1 MAKVPYTKVS
11 KKIASGISRLSSNFF
26 RPSCGHDHNQDEGPD
41 EITTILRSAMQDL
54 NRNYRS
60 SGTPAENAAACAD
73 GSCETVYVPVIMH
86 FHTYND
92 DPVSNYVFYG
102 QFANG
107 SSRIQK
113 YNQTIAA
120 FEELNKVFAGQY
132 LDTVGTFGSLL
143 NAQINDNT
151 ETDLVSNPSAF
162 NSEQNWTKIK
172 DFGYYTGGLVYD
184 EETKQYVDEFVSHKE
199 LRELYPNIQFYF
211 PKKIRKDH
219 LLEGMYKEK
228 TGLKVGLQELVDYLD
243 VWHGNPI
250 HGLLEQEY
258 FYFAEDYPGA
268 IFWDSALVDVEYV
281 TKLNVLQQIIN
292 GNDKDLNISINP
304 QTGPSYSV
312 ANPSSNVEG
321 EDMLTMV
328 NISGSKNTIFADMAL
343 TYDGH
348 EYGPQNEW
356 FTNHTEGWAQS
367 LSIKGPANFPAERA
381 DILFHEFGHLMGR
394 VHAWQS
400 PSFAGVYFKEERLG
414 STSQVGFGSSYS
426 LNYKTSILHSSS
438 GDLTLKAGLF
448 PGKGSLWG
456 FEEVEDMCEEP
467 LLAFDL
473 KPPFSYD
480 IENRKYK
487 RALRDYNR
495 AESEYDYWAP
505 IVNYAINNDAYY
517 DVPSLVALYPSGV
530 TSTNVGSWVSNHLEL
545 YGIRKDI
552 LLEELNNTPER
563 IIGDFGDISD
573 EEKGYLEFV
582 FNKFLPV
589 LTDNFS
595 IKTRF
600 QSGDQE
606 AGGSS
611 SRIVIPVA
619 YKQDDIPHINNMFI
633 EGYDYQ
639 AEGNR
644 NGMNPV
650 MDLAADILT
659 GVSSFWGGSYI
670 IKNPPQ
676 LASEFEGEIVSKVF
690 DRRYVFALRL
700 EPGNHTYNEAVA
712 IAEAEDGWR
721 LPSSDEEIEII
732 AKSIRQHNTQQGYAC
747 DYTTLG
753 GSSIP
758 ANFVYNLPFR
768 SDYTSPVNQDNI
780 DNGISDIPSWG
791 CWTTVIPSP
800 GGYTYRKVMSV
811 SACPGLGW
819 SGVPKSIDSQRSV
832 LLIKKIDLLENP
844 NIITQLVV
852 NPADDDGNRIG
863 PNISTHIPFC
873 IQPTGTTPNG
883 LNISMNTRYDHF
895 WMHNF
900 NAFNPIF
907 PVYPDNTPVDNLL
920 DPEFCPCLHNTQ
932 TYYNGDGNTYDFQII
947 GGGDNAWAAHA
958 MMYTGTRASEN
969 MNEFRLSIGASKG
982 DYQRIDGNVLGSEIA
997 GVAVSDMEES
1007 KIFNLANRLA
1017 SSWLLITTNKYK
1029 NGYNSP
1035 IEKFDV
1041 PLHKFSDPD
1050 QTVLSLPFFN
1060 GYCGFG
1066 WASILPKV
1074 YDLSP
1079 KAYWDSVVRYIDNNP
1094 SASLQESYG
1103 YTQEMVD
1110 FISNMPDEYNMYTC
1124 DFAWQNEIRL
1134 ASRRAGASTAS
1145 NNISTRYAIGSS
1157 FEGLQPYSNLD
1168 LYNPLAAYFSETS
1181 ANGTYNTDH
1190 PNSFKPSLFDM
1201 SIKKD
1206 YHEDLYGEYNPLYL
1220 TDVMYYRALDTVSHL
1235 RYWSEHTVKATN
1247 YLFNYSELPHINNMQ
1262 IIYQEDI
1269 GSDLE
1274 LSDEFTAAFSTYDSV
1289 DSEESDFERY
1299 FRYLKNNI
1307 LDFNIESEVGGCNDP
1322 TMYNYNE
1329 FATYNNGTCIEAVS
1343 GCMQDW
1349 ADNYNPAANTEDGS
1363 CYGTICTNPDATG
1376 SFGAGYNA
1384 SMIDTLTQ
1392 YGAMYNTD
1400 AIIEA
1405 ENALV
1410 STLNSDDL
1418 NVCQFTVVPR
1428 NAILK
1433 LVCIPREKFA
1443 GLTVCNDNPIIRYI
1457 ADADTGDIY
1466 NHTSNPV
1473 LMETPLLEFI
1483 NTSGRTELG
1492 AEYVEDIGVFE
1503 NGVSKPYLLN
1513 ASTISFNGQQYYYNG
1528 IGPNGYTSHGFKT
1541 IMTGQ
1546 GDPFPSQGNNGT
1558 LNNYGDYHNVISKI
1572 TDKYVLGNETD
1583 YIANGTP
1590 IVNKTK
1596 YNCVENPILP
1606 DGSGGCFL
1614 YSPNGDDN
1622 GNSSVRVSACSPGQ
1636 IETLSYMNCDNEIL
1650 FSPSEENGGY
1660 LSSVYFLNTFNDWE
1674 QGVGTLTPCGDA
1686 VIPAQKYIV
1695 GGDLATSAIGQTN
1708 GVLITYDEL
1717 PLYSNSQL
1725 HSISGYPAEVLDPN
1739 LIEPVRLANRANRP
1753 NKGPDRP
1760 LEAPVEQYVITSNPK
1775 LLLMSNYLYT
1785 ENGQGYTGNFTISF
1799 NYKNESVTFNT
1810 HGRNTNSRLYFR
1822 NELLRMDNVKLTEK
1836 ETLAKKMHK
1845 VINKI
1850 INLPIFT
1857 DN

>member
-92 DPVSNYVFYG
+92 DPVSNYDFYG
-102 QFANG
+102 YLATG
-107 SSRIQK
+107 SSRVQK
-113 YNQTIAA
+113 YTRTIEA
-120 FEELNKVFAGQY
+120 FETLNKVFAGQY
-132 LDTVGTFGSLL
+132 LDTVGTFGSLV

-151 ETDLVSNPSAF
+151 ETDLVSNPSSF
-162 NSEQNWTKIK
+162 NSKQEWTKIK

-184 EETKQYVDEFVSHKE
+184 EEIKQYVDEFVSHKD

-211 PKKIRKDH
+211 PTKIKKSH

-243 VWHGNPI
+243 IWHGNNV

-292 GNDKDLNISINP
+292 GNNKELDIAINP
-304 QTGPSYSV
+304 QTGPGYSV
-312 ANPSSNVEG
+312 ANPSANVEG
-321 EDMLTMV
+321 EDMLTMI
-328 NISGSKNTIFADMAL
+328 NLSGSKNTVFADMSI

-356 FTNHTEGWAQS
+356 YTKHTEGWAQS
-367 LSIKGPANFPAERA
+367 LSINGPAKFPAERA

-400 PSFAGVYFKEERLG
+400 PSFAGGFFKEERLG
-414 STSQVGFGSSYS
+414 TASQIGLGSSYS
-426 LNYKTSILHSSS
+426 SNYTTSIKHDSL
-438 GDLTLKAGLF
+438 GDLTLRSSLF

-456 FEEVEDMCEEP
+456 WEQVEDICEEP

-495 AESEYDYWAP
+495 AQSEYDYWAP
-505 IVNYAINNDAYY
+505 LVNYAINNDAYY
-517 DVPSLVALYPSGV
+517 DIPSLVALYPSGV

-545 YGIRKDI
+545 YGVRRDI
-552 LLEELNNTPER
+552 LLQELNQIPER
-563 IIGDFGDISD
+563 VIGDFKDISE

-589 LTDNFS
+589 LTKDFS
-595 IKTRF
+595 VSTRF
-600 QSGDQE
+600 ISGDQE
-606 AGGSS
+606 AGGTK
-611 SRIVIPVA
+611 SRIVTPQS
-619 YKQDDIPHINNMFI
+619 YEQDTIPHINNMFT

-676 LASEFEGEIVSKVF
+676 LAAEFDGEVVSKVF

-700 EPGNHTYNEAVA
+700 ENGNYTYDEAVA
-712 IAEAEDGWR
+712 LADAEEDWR
-721 LPSSDEEIEII
+721 LPSSDAEIEVI
-732 AKSIRQHNTQQGYAC
+732 AKSIRDHNIQLGNTC
-747 DYTTLG
+747 DYEVLG
-753 GSSIP
+753 VSSASNVQTI
-758 ANFVYNLPFR
+758 YNLPFR
-768 SDYTSPVNQDNI
+768 TNYTTPSNQSYI
-780 DNGISDIPSWG
+780 DDGVTDIPGWG
-791 CWTTVIPSP
+791 CWTTVIPTGP
-800 GGYTYRKVMSV
+800 GPNYRKTISV
-811 SACPGLGW
+811 SACTGMSWNGLTTG
-819 SGVPKSIDSQRSV
+819 IDKERSV
-832 LLIKKIDLLENP
+832 LLVKKIDLLENP

-852 NPADDDGNRIG
+852 NPADDDGNRLG
-863 PNISTHIPFC
+863 PNIRTHIPFC
-873 IQPTGTTPNG
+873 IQTTSYTPNG

-900 NAFNPIF
+900 NAFNPAY

-920 DPEFCPCLHNTQ
+920 DAEFCPCLHNTQ
-932 TYYNGDGNTYDFQII
+932 TYYNGDGNTYDFKII

-958 MMYTGTRASEN
+958 MMYTGTRASAN
-969 MNEFRLSIGASKG
+969 MNQFRLSYGGSTG
-982 DYQRIDGNVLGSEIA
+982 DYKKIDGNVLESNIEGY
-997 GVAVSDMEES
+997 AVSDIEDS
-1007 KIFNLANRLA
+1007 KIFGLANRLT

-1029 NGYNSP
+1029 NGYDSP

-1041 PLHKFSDPD
+1041 PLHKFNDPD
-1050 QTVLSLPFFN
+1050 QTILKLPFFN

-1079 KAYWDSVVRYIDNNP
+1079 KAYWNSVVKYIDNNP
-1094 SASLQESYG
+1094 SVTFETYG

-1145 NNISTRYAIGSS
+1145 NNISTRYAIGSA
-1157 FEGLQPYSNLD
+1157 FEEDD
-1168 LYNPLAAYFSETS
+1168 LYNPLAVYFSQTS

-1190 PNSFKPSLFDM
+1190 PDYYKPSIFDM

-1247 YLFNYSELPHINNMQ
+1247 YLFNYSGLPHINNMY
-1262 IIYQEDI
+1262 IIYQEDVE
-1269 GSDLE
+1269 SDLE
-1274 LSDEFTAAFSTYDSV
+1274 LSDEFSAIYQTYASV
-1289 DSEESDFERY
+1289 NSEQSDFERY
-1299 FRYLKNNI
+1299 FKYIESSVRA
-1307 LDFNIESEVGGCNDP
+1307 FNIEVEVGGCNDP

-1329 FATYNNGTCIEAVS
+1329 FATYNNGTCVEAVT

-1384 SMIDTLTQ
+1384 NMVDALTQ

-1410 STLNSDDL
+1410 TTLNSDDL

-1428 NAILK
+1428 NSILK

-1473 LMETPLLEFI
+1473 LKETPLLEFI

-1513 ASTISFNGQQYYYNG
+1513 AS
-1528 IGPNGYTSHGFKT
+1528 
-1541 IMTGQ
+1541 
-1546 GDPFPSQGNNGT
+1546 
-1558 LNNYGDYHNVISKI
+1558 L
-1572 TDKYVLGNETD
+1572 
-1583 YIANGTP
+1583 
-1590 IVNKTK
+1590 
-1596 YNCVENPILP
+1596 
-1606 DGSGGCFL
+1606 
-1614 YSPNGDDN
+1614 
-1622 GNSSVRVSACSPGQ
+1622 
-1636 IETLSYMNCDNEIL
+1636 
-1650 FSPSEENGGY
+1650 
-1660 LSSVYFLNTFNDWE
+1660 
-1674 QGVGTLTPCGDA
+1674 
-1686 VIPAQKYIV
+1686 
-1695 GGDLATSAIGQTN
+1695 
-1708 GVLITYDEL
+1708 
-1717 PLYSNSQL
+1717 
-1725 HSISGYPAEVLDPN
+1725 
-1739 LIEPVRLANRANRP
+1739 
-1753 NKGPDRP
+1753 
-1760 LEAPVEQYVITSNPK
+1760 
-1775 LLLMSNYLYT
+1775 
-1785 ENGQGYTGNFTISF
+1785 
-1799 NYKNESVTFNT
+1799 
-1810 HGRNTNSRLYFR
+1810 
-1822 NELLRMDNVKLTEK
+1822 
-1836 ETLAKKMHK
+1836 
-1845 VINKI
+1845 
-1850 INLPIFT
+1850 
-1857 DN
+1857 